1 MIAYSESMNARFTRD
16 EISEAEERRRGQLIV
31 KCLQLK
37 AIIGMGQD
45 CSQRIVKSLSCFALV
60 ILKPQQPM
68 QLDSVRKIMKTDFIL
83 TFERDGQEFLILS
96 ILPFESKQKMIGF
109 CLGLASSIRDNNKL
123 VKVSMCVCGSGN
135 WKEPAWYKECNGKF
149 WENDLKIS

>member
-1 MIAYSESMNARFTRD
+1 
-16 EISEAEERRRGQLIV
+16 
-31 KCLQLK
+31 
-37 AIIGMGQD
+37 
-45 CSQRIVKSLSCFALV
+45 
-60 ILKPQQPM
+60 M